1 MNRLKMLLK
10 QLAKKG
16 FATKDEKEKMWQLF
30 EKMTD
35 EQQETVAAEV
45 ETAETLPEEK
55 PVESADPSAD
65 VEEKLEKLFSNLET
79 KMGEKLNTEVKNLI
93 KQEIEMNAK
102 RVGVYSNTSTDAVA
116 KRKAHNEYLRK
127 FLNAL
132 ASEDMATLKEMSTDA
147 TGSPYAGYVV
157 DSELSAEIRHLI
169 TQYGVA
175 RREMQAIQ
183 LTKGSYK
190 ANDLVTDVSVFWV
203 DEGTS
208 ISSSQVVLGQEPLEL
223 KKLGVIVAMTAEL
236 LEDQEIDLMSFVATR
251 VAENFAKAEDEAFF
265 KGDGTST
272 YGSFT
277 GLLNNTST
285 NNVVMTG
292 TSFANIDAD
301 DLIDMQDATPSGA
314 QANAKYYMHRTILSF
329 IRKLIGTDGQYIYQ
343 RPSENLPAT
352 VWDKPVVTVEA
363 MPSKLDSAEDTAF
376 VLYGDLR
383 QACIFG
389 YKGEIRA
396 SQHDTGIIRNVAG
409 NADINLLTTDRIA
422 VRWIERVG
430 FITILPSAVTRL
442 TTGSASV

>member
-1 MNRLKMLLK
+1 
-10 QLAKKG
+10 
-16 FATKDEKEKMWQLF
+16 
-30 EKMTD
+30 
-35 EQQETVAAEV
+35 
-45 ETAETLPEEK
+45 
-55 PVESADPSAD
+55 
-65 VEEKLEKLFSNLET
+65 
-79 KMGEKLNTEVKNLI
+79 
-93 KQEIEMNAK
+93 
-102 RVGVYSNTSTDAVA
+102 
-116 KRKAHNEYLRK
+116 
-127 FLNAL
+127 
-132 ASEDMATLKEMSTDA
+132 
-147 TGSPYAGYVV
+147 
-157 DSELSAEIRHLI
+157 
-169 TQYGVA
+169 
-175 RREMQAIQ
+175 
-183 LTKGSYK
+183 
-190 ANDLVTDVSVFWV
+190 
-203 DEGTS
+203 
-208 ISSSQVVLGQEPLEL
+208 
-223 KKLGVIVAMTAEL
+223 
-236 LEDQEIDLMSFVATR
+236 
-251 VAENFAKAEDEAFF
+251 
-265 KGDGTST
+265 
-272 YGSFT
+272 
-277 GLLNNTST
+277 LNNTST